1 VSHNQFHDCFFASC
15 DDEGQVVLW
24 DTRNAKQPVYH
35 YTAGKGIVYSVQFS
49 PLNKN
54 VFCTG
59 GEEQLIKVWDVRNLS
74 EPLVALNECNGQ
86 EITQLK
92 WSHDEREMLW
102 VAAGNNLTM
111 WDLNEQKAKF
121 VHSGHMQTIKQMD
134 LHPIEP
140 RTVASVDEDND
151 IHIFQPTR
159 NAAL

>member
-1 VSHNQFHDCFFASC
+1 
-15 DDEGQVVLW
+15 
-24 DTRNAKQPVYH
+24 
-35 YTAGKGIVYSVQFS
+35 VYSVQFS